1 MRSLLPGWMP
11 SAMAK
16 LSVRMWSA
24 MTRKATSSFSCSVS
38 PVLPALGS
46 VEPYCFPLSLPI
58 SSKIGRKMSVS

>member
-1 MRSLLPGWMP
+1 MP

-24 MTRKATSSFSCSVS
+24 MTRKATSTFSCSLS
-38 PVLPALGS
+38 PVLPGLGR
-46 VEPYCFPLSLPI
+46 VEPYFLPLSCSI